1 MPIKRPP
8 KEPSQREIE
17 RIIGAGSPPAPEP
30 EVMKLEIEKELNFP
44 MKIKGENAM
53 AMERARN
60 KVNLSRRGWIE
71 LAIREKLER
80 DGEI

>member
-1 MPIKRPP
+1 
-8 KEPSQREIE
+8 
-17 RIIGAGSPPAPEP
+17 
-30 EVMKLEIEKELNFP
+30 
-44 MKIKGENAM
+44 MKIKGENAV